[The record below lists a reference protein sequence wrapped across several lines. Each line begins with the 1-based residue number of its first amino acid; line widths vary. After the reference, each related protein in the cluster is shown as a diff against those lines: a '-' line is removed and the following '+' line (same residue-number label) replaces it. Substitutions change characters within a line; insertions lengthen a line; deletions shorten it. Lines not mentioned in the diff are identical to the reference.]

1 MNVINCCKMCKM
13 FVLPYIF
20 DAVNGFMWSALLKC
34 VLHIVCTH
42 VWAKTTSAMGT
53 ARVTSESLRH
63 SADVSTFPP
72 PLQCKGWHFFP
83 PDCCTL
89 FSHRGI
95 YMCARNM
102 QQKRLTKAQ
111 TASTPDHCNISGFIK
126 AENIKL
132 IYCIFEYSHIFL
144 TSSAALRTVHYQQ
157 NLMVNGGGC

>member
-1 MNVINCCKMCKM
+1 MLSIVLKCAKCLFCLIYLMLLMALCEALCWNVFYTLCVHMCGLKPHLRWAQPESPLSLCDT
-13 FVLPYIF
+13 VQT
-20 DAVNGFMWSALLKC
+20 SAL
-34 VLHIVCTH
+34 
-42 VWAKTTSAMGT
+42 
-53 ARVTSESLRH
+53 
-63 SADVSTFPP
+63 FP

-144 TSSAALRTVHYQQ
+144 TSSAALRTVHY
-157 NLMVNGGGC
+157 